1 VKGSL
6 GGGEVDHMEFEGI
19 ENLQNKMTKI
29 EIYEIKHMTSAMELE
44 NHKENKKGSKTGYS
58 K

>member
-1 VKGSL
+1 LEKAKEWGPCGVKGSL

-44 NHKENKKGSKTGYS
+44 NH
-58 K
+58 